1 MGVESILKHVADI
14 AIASA
19 EEERTKQIR
28 ELAKEK
34 REREREFEQ
43 CCQSMASW
51 LKCMYTIDGTWD
63 IRKEGSVLVIDVDGN
78 VKIKKNKKKETKLFD
93 SNARFGTINGDF
105 DISGSDIQSLKGCPE
120 TVQGSFYCKE
130 CHELSNLQ
138 GAPSYVG
145 GDFSCQGC
153 NNLKSTKGFPK
164 HVGKK
169 FNFRDCKNLRDYT
182 DAPEDVLRLINTV
195 TQKIGN
201 WISRW

>member
-1 MGVESILKHVADI
+1 MGVESILKHVVDI

-19 EEERTKQIR
+19 EEERTKYIR
-28 ELAKEK
+28 ERAQT
-34 REREREFEQ
+34 EQ
-43 CCQSMASW
+43 NFKNELEQYRQSMALW
-51 LKCMYTIDGTWD
+51 LKCMYTIHGTWD

-78 VKIKKNKKKETKLFD
+78 VKIKKKGEKLFD
-93 SNARFGTINGDF
+93 SNARFGTITGDF
-105 DISGSDIQSLKGCPE
+105 DISGSDIPSLKGCPE

-130 CHELSNLQ
+130 CHKLSNLQ

-153 NNLKSTKGFPK
+153 TNLRSTKGFPK

-182 DAPEDVLRLINTV
+182 DAPEDGLRLINTV
-195 TQKIGN
+195 TQKLGN
-201 WISRW
+201 WKSRW

>member
-19 EEERTKQIR
+19 EEERTKHIR
-28 ELAKEK
+28 ELAKEE

-43 CCQSMASW
+43 CRQSMDSW
-51 LKCMYTIDGTWD
+51 LNSVYTIEGTWN
-63 IRKEGSVLVIDVDGN
+63 IRKEDSVLVVDVDGN
-78 VKIKKNKKKETKLFD
+78 VRIKKKGAKVLFG
-93 SNARFGTINGDF
+93 SNARFGTINGNF
-105 DISGSDIQSLKGCPE
+105 DISGSDIPSLKGCPE

-130 CHELSNLQ
+130 CHKLSNLQ

-153 NNLKSTKGFPK
+153 KNLRSTIGFPK

-182 DAPEDVLRLINTV
+182 DAPEDGLRLINTV
-195 TQKIGN
+195 TQKVGN
-201 WISRW
+201 LISRW